1 MTNLVDSSSNKQ
13 LVINVFASIISTLA
27 GLGVAFL
34 LTPFL
39 ISNIG
44 KEVYSF
50 YPIANNFVTYFTII
64 VNALNA
70 LASRFITIEV
80 VKRNKEKAQEYFSS
94 VFFANLFLAFVF
106 IIPMVV
112 IVGIVDKIFDIPEI
126 YVRDVKI
133 LFILIFLSLLINVI
147 SSVFGVATF
156 VCNRIDF
163 RSYQQV
169 VVILLR
175 IILYIIL
182 FNVFPANIM
191 YIGIV
196 TLAESLMNC
205 TIQIFLTKKLMPEF
219 HICFAK
225 AKLFAVKTLLSS
237 GIWNSINSL
246 GSNLLSGISVFMSNI
261 LMGAIAS
268 GNISIVQTLS
278 NLCTTLI
285 SMMVNVFYPRMT
297 REYAENGKIG
307 LDKETKRSQI
317 VMGGLITVPIV
328 LLIIYGKPFYELWMP
343 GEDGQLLQ
351 RLSAISLIP
360 YVFQANMWT
369 LTQIYSVLNRVKKPA
384 EVMLGFG
391 IVNIFLLSV
400 MSNIFNNII
409 IIPIITSLLNVLYCV
424 VFVPIHIA
432 RELSVSVI
440 PYYLHIIKTLLSVVI
455 ICILGTI
462 IRASFYPTTWLMF
475 IVSGGISAILS
486 YLIYFVVVILNR
498 NTVFLIREKYIKR
511 KVRF

>member
-1 MTNLVDSSSNKQ
+1 
-13 LVINVFASIISTLA
+13 
-27 GLGVAFL
+27 
-34 LTPFL
+34 
-39 ISNIG
+39 
-44 KEVYSF
+44 
-50 YPIANNFVTYFTII
+50 
-64 VNALNA
+64 
-70 LASRFITIEV
+70 
-80 VKRNKEKAQEYFSS
+80 
-94 VFFANLFLAFVF
+94 
-106 IIPMVV
+106 
-112 IVGIVDKIFDIPEI
+112 
-126 YVRDVKI
+126 
-133 LFILIFLSLLINVI
+133 
-147 SSVFGVATF
+147 
-156 VCNRIDF
+156 
-163 RSYQQV
+163 
-169 VVILLR
+169 
-175 IILYIIL
+175 
-182 FNVFPANIM
+182 
-191 YIGIV
+191 
-196 TLAESLMNC
+196 
-205 TIQIFLTKKLMPEF
+205 
-219 HICFAK
+219 
-225 AKLFAVKTLLSS
+225 
-237 GIWNSINSL
+237 
-246 GSNLLSGISVFMSNI
+246 
-261 LMGAIAS
+261 
-268 GNISIVQTLS
+268 
-278 NLCTTLI
+278 
-285 SMMVNVFYPRMT
+285 
-297 REYAENGKIG
+297 
-307 LDKETKRSQI
+307 
-317 VMGGLITVPIV
+317 MGGLITVPIV